1 MALTDAKLRTLKPK
15 EKVYRLGDSAG
26 LYIEVAVNGSRY
38 WRMKY
43 RFLGKEKRL
52 AFGVYPEVT
61 LAEAREKRDAARK
74 LLASGSDP
82 AEAKKIAKAAQQSN
96 AENTFE
102 AVAREWH
109 TSKADRWSLR
119 YRDEIIDTFE
129 KDIFPYI
136 GKRPIAEIKPLEL
149 LETLRKMEKRGAL
162 EKMRKVRQRC
172 GEVYRYAIIT
182 GKAEYNPAPDLA
194 TALTP
199 PKKQHFPFLTAEELP
214 YFLKDLAGYTG
225 SVITKTATKIILLT
239 AVRTQELR
247 FARWQDIDLEKGI
260 WEIPA
265 EVMKMKRPHIVPL
278 SEQVVM
284 LFKQLEPISKH
295 HPLVF
300 IGRNDP
306 RKPISKESINQ
317 VIELLGYKGRL
328 TGHGFRHTMS
338 TILHEQGFNSAW
350 IETQLAHIDKNAIR
364 GTYNHAQ
371 YLDGRREMMQW
382 YADYIDSLRNGGNIL
397 QGNFN
402 RQKA

>member
-1 MALTDAKLRTLKPK
+1 MTLTARQVETAKPK
-15 EKVYRLGDSAG
+15 EKSYKLFDGGG
-26 LYIEVAVNGSRY
+26 LYLEVTAKGSRY

-43 RFLGKEKRL
+43 RFGGKEKRL
-52 AFGVYPEVT
+52 AFGVFPTVT
-61 LAEAREKRDAARK
+61 LAEAREMRNQ
-74 LLASGSDP
+74 
-82 AEAKKIAKAAQQSN
+82 AKKVLAAGGDPGEVKKEEKAIQKLSTG
-96 AENTFE
+96 NTFE
-102 AVAREWH
+102 AIAREWH
-109 TSKADRWSLR
+109 KSKADRWSLR

-149 LETLRKMEKRGAL
+149 LETLRRMEKRGAL

-182 GKAEYNPAPDLA
+182 GRAEYNPAPDLA

-214 YFLKDLAGYTG
+214 YFLKDLASYTG

-265 EVMKMKRPHIVPL
+265 EVMKMKRPHVVPL
-278 SEQVVM
+278 SKQVIE
-284 LFKQLEPISKH
+284 LFNSLKPLSGYYE
-295 HPLVF
+295 LVF
-300 IGRNDP
+300 IGRNDH
-306 RKPISKESINQ
+306 RKPISKESVNQ

-338 TILHEQGFNSAW
+338 TILHEKGYNSAW

-382 YADYIDSLRNGGNIL
+382 YADYMDELEGSLDNVVNV
-397 QGNFN
+397 NF
-402 RQKA
+402 K